1 MEEHKRKLIVFPV
14 TRFYIREDC
23 RPKEGSLCAQQISI
37 SLSGLLS
44 EFRTFQIYRQK
55 STNIYVYMHPYQ
67 KHSFVGVLF
76 RWLQTGNMRDFP
88 TGEGFVVL
96 FSRKMPGGRGPLSS
110 VVCKGALGCRL
121 PRCHGWPF
129 PKRDSFSRGAP
140 DSGLT
145 S

>member
-96 FSRKMPGGRGPLSS
+96 FSRKMPRWPRSAFVGCLQRRTGMSS
-110 VVCKGALGCRL
+110 ATVSWLAVSEERFFLK
-121 PRCHGWPF
+121 RCT
-129 PKRDSFSRGAP
+129 R
-140 DSGLT
+140 
-145 S
+145 